1 MPQTDTST
9 MSTDQ
14 SSRPTAV
21 AWLGYGGLLPFVGI
35 ALVCW
40 LEPNHRSWWLEML
53 LGYGAVILSF
63 VGALHWGFAMVHPA
77 TAGRPMNGMYAWSV
91 MPSLVGWLALLAHPS
106 AGASLLIAG
115 FVTQYWQDWRLSRV
129 LPLPA
134 WYLPLRLQLTVVAC
148 LCLGT
153 VFMLKE
159 SLPHGTL
166 SA

>member
-1 MPQTDTST
+1 
-9 MSTDQ
+9 MSSSE
-14 SSRPTAV
+14 SSRPTVV
-21 AWLGYGGLLPFVGI
+21 AWLGYGGLLPFLGT

-91 MPSLVGWLALLAHPS
+91 MPSLLGWLALLAHP
-106 AGASLLIAG
+106 AVGTTLLIAG
-115 FVTQYWQDWRLSRV
+115 FLTQYWQDRRLARV

-148 LCLGT
+148 LCLGS
-153 VFMLKE
+153 VYFLGQ
-159 SLPHGTL
+159 SLPH
-166 SA
+166 AAMNA